1 MNSPRKIVRKRIGEI
16 VNRFSPGGGRWLVL
30 MGAVTVPLLVVISCS
45 TVSRSVVQLPNVPGA
60 TYIGS
65 EQCDTCHD
73 NIYKDFVTADHARL
87 MARGTNALDAGCE
100 SCHGPCSTHAE
111 SGGDT
116 KPPYVFTSGRAETSS
131 YGARLAVPPARSE
144 ETVCYTCHADVRG
157 QFNLPNHHPVPEGRM
172 ACSDCHD
179 PHKGSIYLGG
189 GTSALSANEMCL
201 RCHPAERGPHVFEHE
216 ATREGCTTCHSPHG
230 SINAKLLNVRDAN
243 LCLRCHFQQV
253 NNGQIYIGGSLHE
266 GNGINRL
273 GEGTCW
279 TAGCHEAVH
288 GSQVSP
294 SLRF

>member
-1 MNSPRKIVRKRIGEI
+1 MKSPEKNLRKRIGEI
-16 VNRFSPGGGRWLVL
+16 VNRFSAGWRRWLALTSVIL
-30 MGAVTVPLLVVISCS
+30 APLVVVISCS

-116 KPPYVFTSGRAETSS
+116 KPPYIFTSGRSGTGS
-131 YGARLAVPPARSE
+131 YGARLAVQPPRSE
-144 ETVCYTCHADVRG
+144 ETVCYQCHADVRA
-157 QFNLPNHHPVPEGRM
+157 QFQLPDHHPVPEGRM

-179 PHKGSIYLGG
+179 PHKGSIFLGG
-189 GTSALSANEMCL
+189 GTSELSENEMCL
-201 RCHPAERGPHVFEHE
+201 RCHPAERGPSVFEHE
-216 ATREGCTTCHSPHG
+216 AMREGCTTCHNPHG

-253 NNGQIYIGGSLHE
+253 SNGRILIGGSDHTL
-266 GNGINRL
+266 RL
-273 GEGTCW
+273 QEGTCW